1 MNSAGIRVWIVLSK
15 KYERETIM
23 LNNLKNYIYNQY
35 PPLSVASN
43 YLSLARD
50 MKRFGV
56 KLTPY
61 GFKFIGPKELQDG
74 LYEPDETRL
83 IQSYLKEST
92 VFVDIGANVGYYSCL
107 GRYAGLK
114 VIAVE
119 PLLYNLEYLYANLEL
134 NGYYDVEVFPVGLA
148 ANTGLA
154 TLFGP
159 GTAASL
165 IQDWSGKSTKKRIV
179 SLLTLDVIIGDRFA
193 DERLL
198 IKIDVEG
205 AEYEVL
211 KGANNILTAFPE
223 SVWIV
228 EIVLSGNH
236 PDGLNPNF
244 LETFEKFWSHGYE
257 AFTIGEDSKL
267 VSRNDVLI
275 WIKKADLGGTFLFK
289 KQVQK
294 VSSG

>member
-1 MNSAGIRVWIVLSK
+1 MNFQLVAVSTFYQVWYKFCENPGLDGHKLTFREKTFMLK
-15 KYERETIM
+15 K
-23 LNNLKNYIYNQY
+23 LKNYVYNQY

-74 LYEPDETRL
+74 LYEPDETKL
-83 IQSYLKEST
+83 IQSYLKKST
-92 VFVDIGANVGYYSCL
+92 VFVDIGANMGYYSCL
-107 GRYAGLK
+107 GRFAGLK
-114 VIAVE
+114 VIAIE
-119 PLLYNLEYLYANLEL
+119 PLLFNLEYLYANLET
-134 NGYYDVEVFPVGLA
+134 NGYYDVEVFPLGLA

-154 TLFGP
+154 ILFGP

-179 SLLTLDVIIGDRFA
+179 PLSTLDVIIGDRFA
-193 DERLL
+193 DEKLL

-205 AEYEVL
+205 AEFEVV
-211 KGANNILTAFPE
+211 KGTNNILTTFPE

-228 EIVLSGNH
+228 EILLSGNIQK
-236 PDGLNPNF
+236 GLIQ
-244 LETFEKFWSHGYE
+244 TF
-257 AFTIGEDSKL
+257 SKP
-267 VSRNDVLI
+267 SRNFGVMDMRLSLSVKI
-275 WIKKADLGGTFLFK
+275 AGWCHDMMF
-289 KQVQK
+289 
-294 VSSG
+294 

>member
-1 MNSAGIRVWIVLSK
+1 LDFHKLKIRK
-15 KYERETIM
+15 KTFM
-23 LNNLKNYIYNQY
+23 LKKLKNYIYNRY

-83 IQSYLKEST
+83 IQSYLKKST
-92 VFVDIGANVGYYSCL
+92 VFIDIGANIGYYSCL

-114 VIAVE
+114 VIAIE
-119 PLLYNLEYLYANLEL
+119 PLLFNLEYLYANLET

-179 SLLTLDVIIGDRFA
+179 PLATLDLIIGDRFA
-193 DERLL
+193 DEKLL

-205 AEYEVL
+205 AECEVL
-211 KGANNILTAFPE
+211 KGADNTLTAFPG

-228 EIVLSGNH
+228 EIVLSENY
-236 PDGLNPNF
+236 PKGLNPNF
-244 LETFEKFWSHGYE
+244 LQTFEKFWSHGYK

-267 VSRNDVLI
+267 VSRNDVLM

-289 KQVQK
+289 KQVQT
-294 VSSG
+294 VNSG

>member
-1 MNSAGIRVWIVLSK
+1 MLKKLK
-15 KYERETIM
+15 KY
-23 LNNLKNYIYNQY
+23 LYNQY

-61 GFKFIGPKELQDG
+61 GFKFIGPTELQEG
-74 LYEPDETRL
+74 LYEPDETKL
-83 IQSYLKEST
+83 IQSFLKEST
-92 VFVDIGANVGYYSCL
+92 VFIDIGANMGYYSCL
-107 GRYAGLK
+107 GRSAGLK
-114 VIAVE
+114 VIAIE
-119 PLLYNLEYLYANLEL
+119 PLLYNLEYLYANLET

-179 SLLTLDVIIGDRFA
+179 PLLTLDVIIGDRFA
-193 DERLL
+193 GERLL

-211 KGANNILTAFPE
+211 KGANNMLTAFPE

-236 PDGLNPNF
+236 PNGLNPNF
-244 LETFEKFWSHGYE
+244 LETFEKFWSHGFD
-257 AFTIGEDSKL
+257 AFTIGEDVKL
-267 VSRNDVLI
+267 VSRNDVLM
-275 WIKKADLGGTFLFK
+275 WIKKADSGGTFLFK
-289 KQVQK
+289 KQVQN

>member
-1 MNSAGIRVWIVLSK
+1 
-15 KYERETIM
+15 M
-23 LNNLKNYIYNQY
+23 LRKLKNYIYNQY
-35 PPLSVASN
+35 PLLSVASN
-43 YLSLARD
+43 YLSVARD

-61 GFKFIGPKELQDG
+61 GFKFIGPKALQDG

-92 VFVDIGANVGYYSCL
+92 VFVDIGANMGYYTCL
-107 GRYAGLK
+107 ARYAGLK
-114 VIAVE
+114 VMAIE
-119 PLLYNLEYLYANLEL
+119 PLLYNLEYLYANLET
-134 NGYYDVEVFPVGLA
+134 NGYDDVEVFPVGLA
-148 ANTGLA
+148 AKPGLA

-165 IQDWSGKSTKKRIV
+165 IQDWAGKSTKKRIV
-179 SLLTLDVIIGDRFA
+179 PLSTLDVIIGDRFA
-193 DERLL
+193 DEKLL

-205 AEYEVL
+205 AEYEML
-211 KGANNILTAFPE
+211 KGANNILAAFPE

-236 PDGLNPNF
+236 PEELNPNF
-244 LETFEKFWSHGYE
+244 LKTFEKFWSHGYK
-257 AFTIGEDSKL
+257 AYTIGEDSKL
-267 VSRNDVLI
+267 VSRNDVLM
-275 WIKKADLGGTFLFK
+275 WIKKTDLGGTFLFK
-289 KQVQK
+289 KQVQT